1 MYTVIE
7 VEKSDNIAIVTIDNP
22 PMNVL
27 SHQVAEELCEAFAEL
42 EQADDV
48 VSVIVTGKGEKSFMA
63 GADIK
68 EFPQMINGE
77 KLDKPSKKKE
87 VFHVIHAFPKPT
99 IAYLNG
105 HTLGGG
111 LELALTC
118 DIRISSKEVQ
128 LGLPEVKLGL
138 FPGGGGT
145 QRLPRLIGEAKA
157 KELMFTGNSLTA
169 EEALHLGIVNQI
181 AENGIEDAKRLAAK
195 ISRHSLQALKRIKQ
209 AVNEGHEKPLQE
221 GLALEAKLFQ
231 EVFETEDVKEGI
243 QAFIEKRRPVFTHR

>member
-7 VEKSDNIAIVTIDNP
+7 IEKLENFAIVTIDNP

-27 SHQVAEELCEAFAEL
+27 SNKVAEELCAAFAEL
-42 EQADDV
+42 EQADEV
-48 VSVIVTGKGEKSFMA
+48 VSVILTGKGERAFMA

-68 EFPQMINGE
+68 EFPQMMNGE
-77 KLDKPSKKKE
+77 NLEKPSKKGE
-87 VFHVIHAFPKPT
+87 VYQIIHSFPKPT

-111 LELALTC
+111 LELALAC
-118 DIRISSKEVQ
+118 DMRISSKDVQ

-157 KELMFTGNSLTA
+157 KELMFTGSPITA
-169 EEALHLGIVNQI
+169 GEALQLGIINQI
-181 AENGIEDAKRLAAK
+181 SENGIEDAKRLAAK
-195 ISRHSLQALKRIKQ
+195 IGRHSLQALKRIKQ
-209 AVNEGHEKPLQE
+209 AVNEGNEKPLDE
-221 GLALEAKLFQ
+221 GLALESKLFK
-231 EVFETEDVKEGI
+231 EMFETEDVKEGI

>member
-7 VEKSDNIAIVTIDNP
+7 MEKLENVAIVTIDNP

-27 SHQVAEELCEAFAEL
+27 SNQVAEELCEAFAEL
-42 EQADDV
+42 ENSDDV
-48 VSVIVTGKGEKSFMA
+48 VSVILTGKGERAFMA

-68 EFPQMINGE
+68 EFPAMIEGNQP
-77 KLDKPSKKKE
+77 DQRSKKGE
-87 VFHVIHAFPKPT
+87 VYHVVHAFPKPT

-111 LELALTC
+111 LELALAC
-118 DIRISSKEVQ
+118 DIRIASKMAQ

-157 KELMFTGNSLTA
+157 KELMFTGNSITA
-169 EEALHLGIVNQI
+169 EEALHLGIVNKI
-181 AENGIEDAKRLAAK
+181 AENGIEDALKMAAK
-195 ISRHSLQALKRIKQ
+195 IGRHSLQSLTRIKE
-209 AVNEGHEKPLQE
+209 AVNEGQEKTLTE
-221 GLALEAKLFQ
+221 GLALEAKLFK

-243 QAFIEKRRPVFTHR
+243 RAFMEKRHPIFSHR

>member
-1 MYTVIE
+1 MYKVIE
-7 VEKSDNIAIVTIDNP
+7 VERLDNVAIVTIDNP

-27 SHQVAEELCEAFAEL
+27 SHQVAEELCAAFAEL
-42 EQADDV
+42 EHSDDV
-48 VSVIVTGKGEKSFMA
+48 VSVILTGKGERAFMA

-68 EFPQMINGE
+68 EFPEMIEGTQRNQR
-77 KLDKPSKKKE
+77 SKKGE

-105 HTLGGG
+105 HALGGG
-111 LELALTC
+111 LELALAC
-118 DIRISSKEVQ
+118 DIRISSKEAQ

-169 EEALHLGIVNQI
+169 EEALHLGIINKI
-181 AENGIEDAKRLAAK
+181 AENGIEDAKKLAAK
-195 ISRHSLQALKRIKQ
+195 IGRHSLQALRRIKE
-209 AVNEGHEKPLQE
+209 AVNVGGEKPLNE
-221 GLALEAKLFQ
+221 GLALEAKLFK

-243 QAFIEKRRPVFTHR
+243 QAFIEKRHPVFSHR

>member
-7 VEKSDNIAIVTIDNP
+7 VERLDNVAIVTIDNP

-27 SHQVAEELCEAFAEL
+27 SHQVAEELCVAFAEL
-42 EQADDV
+42 EHSDDV
-48 VSVIVTGKGEKSFMA
+48 VSVILTGKGERAFMA

-68 EFPQMINGE
+68 EFPEMMEGTQR
-77 KLDKPSKKKE
+77 DQRSKKGE

-105 HTLGGG
+105 HALGGG
-111 LELALTC
+111 LELALAC
-118 DIRISSKEVQ
+118 DIRISSKEAQ

-157 KELMFTGNSLTA
+157 KELMFTGNS
-169 EEALHLGIVNQI
+169 
-181 AENGIEDAKRLAAK
+181 
-195 ISRHSLQALKRIKQ
+195 
-209 AVNEGHEKPLQE
+209 
-221 GLALEAKLFQ
+221 
-231 EVFETEDVKEGI
+231 
-243 QAFIEKRRPVFTHR
+243 

>member
-7 VEKSDNIAIVTIDNP
+7 VEKLANTAIVTIDNP

-27 SHQVAEELCEAFAEL
+27 SHQVAAELCEAFAEL
-42 EQADDV
+42 EQSDDV
-48 VSVIVTGKGEKSFMA
+48 VCVILTGKGEKAFMA

-68 EFPQMINGE
+68 EFPQMMEGAQPE
-77 KLDKPSKKKE
+77 QSSKKGE
-87 VFHVIHAFPKPT
+87 VFRVINSFPKPT

-111 LELALTC
+111 LELALAC
-118 DIRISSKEVQ
+118 DIRISANEIQ

-157 KELMFTGNSLTA
+157 KELMFTGNSITA
-169 EEALHLGIVNQI
+169 EEALHLGIINKI
-181 AENGIEDAKRLAAK
+181 ADQGMEDVLKMAAK
-195 ISRHSLQALKRIKQ
+195 IGRHSLQSLRRIKE
-209 AVNEGHEKPLQE
+209 AVNVGQEKPIDE
-221 GLALEAKLFQ
+221 GLALEAKLFK

-243 QAFIEKRRPVFTHR
+243 QAFIEKRHPVFSHR

>member
-7 VEKSDNIAIVTIDNP
+7 MEKLENVAIVTIDNP

-27 SHQVAEELCEAFAEL
+27 SNQVAEELCEAFAEL
-42 EQADDV
+42 ENSDDV
-48 VSVIVTGKGEKSFMA
+48 VSVILTGKGERAFMA

-68 EFPQMINGE
+68 EFPAMIEGSQS
-77 KLDKPSKKKE
+77 DQRSKKGE
-87 VFHVIHAFPKPT
+87 VYQVVHAFPKPT

-111 LELALTC
+111 LELALAC
-118 DIRISSKEVQ
+118 DIRIASKMAQ

-157 KELMFTGNSLTA
+157 KELMFTGNSITA
-169 EEALHLGIVNQI
+169 EEALHLGIVNKI
-181 AENGIEDAKRLAAK
+181 AENGIEDALKMAAK
-195 ISRHSLQALKRIKQ
+195 IGRHSLQSLRRIKE
-209 AVNEGHEKPLQE
+209 AVNEGQEKTLTE
-221 GLALEAKLFQ
+221 GLALEAKLFK

-243 QAFIEKRRPVFTHR
+243 RAFIEKRHPSFTHR